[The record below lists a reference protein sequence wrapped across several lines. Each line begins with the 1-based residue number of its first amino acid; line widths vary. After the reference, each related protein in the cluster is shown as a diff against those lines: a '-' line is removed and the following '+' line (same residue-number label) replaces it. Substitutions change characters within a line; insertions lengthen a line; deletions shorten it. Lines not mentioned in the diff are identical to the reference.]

1 MKTALHLSKREQELL
16 FRAGSGSWFRVVA
29 FIFSCCEST
38 TMYRSGVE
46 AETETEEALHPPTP
60 TPLRSRR
67 TASIRLADPLHC
79 SLWLFALGIWKVKWL
94 PCYCFDESIQF
105 VDFGSAS
112 SGGCEI
118 GPVSPP
124 PPPPHPPQSPCT
136 LLLETS
142 QLKWTCFLSVAV
154 TSRTVNVANALVDQ
168 LV

>member
-112 SGGCEI
+112 SGGLRDRTSVA
-118 GPVSPP
+118 PS
-124 PPPPHPPQSPCT
+124 PQSPCT